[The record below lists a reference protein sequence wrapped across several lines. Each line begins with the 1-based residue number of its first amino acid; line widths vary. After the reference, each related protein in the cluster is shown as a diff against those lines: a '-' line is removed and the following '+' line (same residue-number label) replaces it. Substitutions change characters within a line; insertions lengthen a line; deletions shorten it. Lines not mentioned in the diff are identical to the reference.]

1 MEKHIYPEC
10 MCLLFISLYR
20 SWAIFLRNIISNF
33 NVNNE
38 SASYFNIFFTQWSP
52 PPPAYISTV
61 LFREHVHYYSSF
73 ACLYIITQY
82 VTLLSVLPEKFVRR
96 NSKYIHWAIDYSR
109 SRSVLIQCSRTIHF
123 WDEWTLVMEGGLCFN
138 SISQPSLDIW
148 KTSFMHII
156 LARRSSTKVSFSR
169 AGFTFAGRTNFSTY
183 STLQYR
189 NAIKLFLACS
199 QFPCNLLITEFD
211 SAFLI
216 AGKIKNTPFEYSSL
230 PIFIKILHG
239 CIVPLISDN
248 IIRKYLSYS
257 L

>member
-38 SASYFNIFFTQWSP
+38 SASYFNIFLHNDTP
-52 PPPAYISTV
+52 PHNLDCTVQGTGPLLLFLPLPLYHYTISK
-61 LFREHVHYYSSF
+61 EYM
-73 ACLYIITQY
+73 CLTPQS
-82 VTLLSVLPEKFVRR
+82 VTLLSVLPEKL
-96 NSKYIHWAIDYSR
+96 SKYIHWAIDSSR

-123 WDEWTLVMEGGLCFN
+123 WDEWTLVLEGGLCFN

-169 AGFTFAGRTNFSTY
+169 ADSHSPEQRIFRRTVLCSAGMLWNYFWHAVNFRAT
-183 STLQYR
+183 
-189 NAIKLFLACS
+189 CS
-199 QFPCNLLITEFD
+199 SNWIWFR
-211 SAFLI
+211 
-216 AGKIKNTPFEYSSL
+216 
-230 PIFIKILHG
+230 
-239 CIVPLISDN
+239 VPDFG
-248 IIRKYLSYS
+248 
-257 L
+257 